1 MSLSDLAVDLKNP
14 PGSVYRGEPK
24 GQKANCTMQLSDEDF
39 AALAM
44 GQLNPQQVSVR
55 SFEDQK
61 KSLEQN
67 DASFWLLSSVM
78 LICFVIMTLTF
89 FATTL

>member
-61 KSLEQN
+61 KKSLEQN

-78 LICFVIMTLTF
+78 LCCFVIMTLP
-89 FATTL
+89 L